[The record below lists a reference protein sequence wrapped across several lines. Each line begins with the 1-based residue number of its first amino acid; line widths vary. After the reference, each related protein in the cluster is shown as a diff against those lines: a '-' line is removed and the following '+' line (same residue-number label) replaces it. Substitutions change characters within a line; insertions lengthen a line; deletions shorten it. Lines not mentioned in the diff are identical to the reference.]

1 MAQKVIKSVDVK
13 SSAIITGVIFFFI
26 GIFELIIFWLSTAIT
41 HGNNLAFNSLLWIPI
56 IIIGAVIFAG
66 FGFVFGCIWAWA
78 YNLAANNF
86 GGQKLDIE
94 DIEDE

>member
-1 MAQKVIKSVDVK
+1 MAQKVIKSIDVK
-13 SSAIITGVIFFFI
+13 STAIITAVICFFI
-26 GIFELIIFWLSTAIT
+26 GIFELIVFWPIVALT
-41 HGNNLAFNSLLWIPI
+41 HGTVSTFDILLWIPI

-66 FGFVFGCIWAWA
+66 FGFVIGWISAWA